1 MSPMTRCI
9 SKLRGAFEA
18 TRALGRT
25 FCRRSDMRRGNKA
38 DSEAGSETT
47 PQKRSRYPSP
57 TPTRD
62 AASAVPGPSP
72 RRQRLEVREQEKAS
86 IVNCVAIQASR
97 SGFRDLSLCDKAQFT
112 ECQYGKQGG
121 NLPVLPTTPPQMDV
135 EDLRVSARKS
145 SLLIPQSTMAPNHIP
160 PDTNGIGVTRRLSN
174 EISSSG
180 SLSGDHKAGSLGSGA
195 CHKEIKG
202 YNAIAMPPKNPMRP
216 PSSRGGHSSSL
227 SMRRPISRAAK
238 FLDLATREAMAKNN
252 ADLKHSRDKLDAY
265 TKHTAALERVCREA
279 GLSVPTL
286 TLPRPPLL
294 HVSSLS
300 SSSPHHSHRPQ
311 SSSDSSPHA
320 LTRAGFALSR
330 GPSLGSTLGS
340 TISAI
345 REAPQYSPSA
355 NLYTIRPPSA
365 SSSGDFIQPPSA
377 ASHTENLMAA
387 CHAPVHG
394 KHATVDMNDA

>member
-1 MSPMTRCI
+1 MW
-9 SKLRGAFEA
+9 
-18 TRALGRT
+18 RAE
-25 FCRRSDMRRGNKA
+25 A
-38 DSEAGSETT
+38 DSEST
-47 PQKRSRYPSP
+47 PVMKRSRYPSP

-62 AASAVPGPSP
+62 ESSAVPGPSP

-112 ECQYGKQGG
+112 ECQDGKQSDS
-121 NLPVLPTTPPQMDV
+121 LPVLTTTPPQKEV
-135 EDLRVSARKS
+135 EDLRVSARS
-145 SLLIPQSTMAPNHIP
+145 SLLIPQSTTMPPTHIP
-160 PDTNGIGVTRRLSN
+160 PDTSGNGVARRLSN

-180 SLSGDHKAGSLGSGA
+180 SLSGDLKAGSLGSGA
-195 CHKEIKG
+195 SHKEIKG

-286 TLPRPPLL
+286 TLPLPPML
-294 HVSSLS
+294 HVAAGASFS
-300 SSSPHHSHRPQ
+300 SSSPYQSHSPHG
-311 SSSDSSPHA
+311 SSDSSSRA
-320 LTRAGFALSR
+320 LTRGGFTLSR
-330 GPSLGSTLGS
+330 GPSLGS

-345 REAPQYSPSA
+345 REAPETSPSA
-355 NLYTIRPPSA
+355 NLFTIRPPSA
-365 SSSGDFIQPPSA
+365 ASSGDLIRPPSD

-387 CHAPVHG
+387 PVHG
-394 KHATVDMNDA
+394 KHAKVDDA